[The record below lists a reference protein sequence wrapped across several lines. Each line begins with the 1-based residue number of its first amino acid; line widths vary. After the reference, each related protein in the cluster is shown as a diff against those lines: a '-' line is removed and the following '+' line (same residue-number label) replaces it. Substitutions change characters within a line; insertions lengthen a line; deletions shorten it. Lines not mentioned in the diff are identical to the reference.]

1 MDTNDNSF
9 YSCSA
14 AAHLCL
20 KASSSELE
28 PQPASHWKFRHILSP
43 VPVGS
48 VADACGHW
56 MRSDVSLDALHWTCC
71 CIFQYK
77 ARAAVTS
84 GRITFL
90 ESSVSVAIDRNKGS
104 DQREGGE
111 TEKNVLMSARMPK
124 QSNVSEHSGRMLYRS
139 QLRTDMCLLKMTKF
153 TGSYGEFEGQ
163 VLVKCDCALLK

>member
-1 MDTNDNSF
+1 
-9 YSCSA
+9 
-14 AAHLCL
+14 
-20 KASSSELE
+20 SSSELE
-28 PQPASHWKFRHILSP
+28 PQPASHWKFRRVLSP

-77 ARAAVTS
+77 ARAAVTLKKNHIS
-84 GRITFL
+84 K
-90 ESSVSVAIDRNKGS
+90 SSVRVAIGRNKGS

-124 QSNVSEHSGRMLYRS
+124 QSNVSKHSGRMLYRS
-139 QLRTDMCLLKMTKF
+139 RLRMDMCLLKMTKF
-153 TGSYGEFEGQ
+153 TGSYGEFESQ